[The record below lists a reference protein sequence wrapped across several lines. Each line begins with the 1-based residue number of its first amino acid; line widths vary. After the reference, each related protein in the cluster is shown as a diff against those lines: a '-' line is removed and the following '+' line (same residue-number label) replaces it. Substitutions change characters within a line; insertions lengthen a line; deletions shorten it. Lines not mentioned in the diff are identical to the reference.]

1 MRSEDHRLPYFVYTG
16 NTLRGEPGKRYFLR
30 ITHQGKDLTA
40 ETTVPA
46 PIKID
51 SFAIQPCAGSDTL
64 FQVTAFFHDPQE
76 EKNYYKLF
84 TRAYGKDSAYY
95 NAFMGTVSD
104 DILSSPTAQIN
115 VFRAFRHTELNKY
128 TPFFV
133 TGEEVGIKFT
143 QVNEET
149 FLFWKEYE
157 NEVVN
162 NGNPFF
168 PNTSNLPGNI
178 RGGLGIWAG
187 YGVSSYRLH
196 INSTKSCQIHVSPPS
211 ADFELASSSFSFSP
225 LPPF

>member
-1 MRSEDHRLPYFVYTG
+1 MNRLILLVESRIRGDVYVRFGGELPKTHRSNTAGRWMLSLP
-16 NTLRGEPGKRYFLR
+16 
-30 ITHQGKDLTA
+30 
-40 ETTVPA
+40 
-46 PIKID
+46 
-51 SFAIQPCAGSDTL
+51 
-64 FQVTAFFHDPQE
+64 
-76 EKNYYKLF
+76 
-84 TRAYGKDSAYY
+84 
-95 NAFMGTVSD
+95 FMGTVSD

-133 TGEEVGIKFT
+133 AGEEVGIKFT

-187 YGVSSYRLH
+187 YGVSSYQLH
-196 INSTKSCQIHVSPPS
+196 INSTKKLPDSR
-211 ADFELASSSFSFSP
+211 LSSFSRP
-225 LPPF
+225 